1 MFISQKKYDALV
13 SEIEDL
19 KRAINYLIA
28 EAEVEKEKPSEE
40 KPSVYLG

>member
-1 MFISQKKYDALV
+1 MFISKKKYDALV

-19 KRAINYLIA
+19 KRTINYLIA
-28 EAEVEKEKPSEE
+28 EVEKKKPSEE

>member
-1 MFISQKKYDALV
+1 MFISKKKYDDLV

-28 EAEVEKEKPSEE
+28 EVEKDKPSEE
-40 KPSVYLG
+40 KPSAYLG